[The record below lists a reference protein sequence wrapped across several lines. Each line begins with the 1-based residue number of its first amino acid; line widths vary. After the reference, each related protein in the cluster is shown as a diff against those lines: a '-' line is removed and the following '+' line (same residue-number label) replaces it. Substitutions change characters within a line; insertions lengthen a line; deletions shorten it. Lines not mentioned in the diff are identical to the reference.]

1 MRISLIAAMSMPER
15 VIGVNNSL
23 PWHLSADLQRFKA
36 LTIDKSVIMGRKTYQ
51 SIGKPLPKRTNI
63 VVTRDTAF
71 DAPGCVLAHS
81 LEEAIAQ
88 AEPADE
94 VMIMG
99 GADLYQQALP
109 RADRLYLTLIQQAFT
124 GDAFFPAWEEAYD
137 WIEVARE
144 DHVDDEH
151 SFAFSFLTL
160 DKNYANN
167 LDEEVD
173 EDVQGNTENLV
184 AKA

>member
-15 VIGVNNSL
+15 VIGVNNTL

-63 VVTRDTAF
+63 VVTRDKAF

-81 LEEAIAQ
+81 LEEAMTL
-88 AEPADE
+88 AEPAEE

-109 RADRLYLTLIQQAFT
+109 RADRLYLTLIQQAFK
-124 GDAFFPAWEEAYD
+124 GDAFFPAWEEGYD

-144 DHVDDEH
+144 DHVDEEH
-151 SFAFSFLTL
+151 DFTFSFLTL
-160 DKNYANN
+160 DKNYAKI
-167 LDEEVD
+167 LDEEAPD
-173 EDVQGNTENLV
+173 SAQDITIE
-184 AKA
+184 A